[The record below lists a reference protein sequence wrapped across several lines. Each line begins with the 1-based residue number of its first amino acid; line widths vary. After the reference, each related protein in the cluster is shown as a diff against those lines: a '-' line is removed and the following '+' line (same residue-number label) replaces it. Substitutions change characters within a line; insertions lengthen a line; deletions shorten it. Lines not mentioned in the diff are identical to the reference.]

1 MKVYKYHFTPT
12 IALAAIIITTL
23 VANVNAGTLAFYE
36 KKIMFTITMNVCY
49 PWLSGGRF
57 VQVGQY
63 STKDGT
69 LVQVGT
75 HNNTIGADKL
85 GHYSAISIDYAKSED
100 PETVMFTTTFR
111 TYEKNEFILFEQ
123 YFHKT
128 INSKDRFHLL

>member
-23 VANVNAGTLAFYE
+23 VANVNAGTLTLQVE
-36 KKIMFTITMNVCY
+36 ENNEFTILHDTN
-49 PWLSGGRF
+49 PWLSGGKF

-111 TYEKNEFILFEQ
+111 TYEMHDLILFEQ

-128 INSKDRFHLL
+128 INSKEVKK

>member
-1 MKVYKYHFTPT
+1 MYKRQE
-12 IALAAIIITTL
+12 
-23 VANVNAGTLAFYE
+23 NNE
-36 KKIMFTITMNVCY
+36 FTILHDTN
-49 PWLSGGRF
+49 PWLSGGKF

-75 HNNTIGADKL
+75 HNNTIGADKI

-111 TYEKNEFILFEQ
+111 TYEMQDLILFEQ

-128 INSKDRFHLL
+128 INSKELFSSSSKTKNSNLSANTIFPAFDRKSSINMHQED

>member
-23 VANVNAGTLAFYE
+23 VANVNAGTLTLQVE
-36 KKIMFTITMNVCY
+36 ENNEFTILHDTN
-49 PWLSGGRF
+49 PWLSGGKF

-100 PETVMFTTTFR
+100 PETIMFTTTFR
-111 TYEKNEFILFEQ
+111 TYEMQDLILF
-123 YFHKT
+123 YL
-128 INSKDRFHLL
+128 IR